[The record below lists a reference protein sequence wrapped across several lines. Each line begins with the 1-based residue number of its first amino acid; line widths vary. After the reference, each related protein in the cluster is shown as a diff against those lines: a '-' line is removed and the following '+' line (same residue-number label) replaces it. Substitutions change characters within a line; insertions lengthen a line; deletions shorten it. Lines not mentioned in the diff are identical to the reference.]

1 MAEDSNLPDF
11 TFDPAQLVREDTF
24 TDGRVGAIRRLTPV
38 TPEGEDD
45 PGRQVRYEGQTSLMT
60 PAGTLPLQFEIEAD
74 SLSAAIEGFD
84 AAAKQATERAVREL
98 QEMQREQS
106 SRLVVPGQEGGGQGG
121 GYPGGGQGG
130 GFPGGGAGRFG

>member
-11 TFDPAQLVREDTF
+11 KFDGSRLVREETF
-24 TDGRVGAIRRLTPV
+24 TDGRVGSIRRLVPV
-38 TPEGEDD
+38 TPAGEED
-45 PGRQVRYEGQTSLMT
+45 PGREVRYEGQTSLLT

-84 AAAKQATERAVREL
+84 ATAKQATEKAIREL

-106 SRLVVPGQEGGGQGG
+106 SGLVVPGRD
-121 GYPGGGQGG
+121 
-130 GFPGGGAGRFG
+130 GGAGSGGGDFGGYR